1 MKNPTEFI
9 REVKQEASKVT
20 WSAKKETILTTIM
33 VFIFVSLAALFFL
46 LIDQIMSFGVRFI
59 TGG

>member
-9 REVKQEASKVT
+9 REVKQEAGKVS
-20 WSAKKETILTTIM
+20 WSSKKETILTTIM
-33 VFIFVSLAALFFL
+33 VFIFVFLAALFFL
-46 LIDQIMSFGVRFI
+46 FIDQIMSFGVRFV

>member
-1 MKNPTEFI
+1 MKHPTEFV

-20 WSAKKETILTTIM
+20 WSTKKETTLTTIM
-33 VFIFVSLAALFFL
+33 VFIFVLLAALFFL
-46 LIDQIMSFGVRFI
+46 FIDQIMSFGIRFL

>member
-1 MKNPTEFI
+1 MKNPTEFV

-20 WSAKKETILTTIM
+20 WSTKKETTLTTIM
-33 VFIFVSLAALFFL
+33 VFIFVFIAALFFFF
-46 LIDQIMSFGVRFI
+46 IDQIMSFGIRFL

>member
-33 VFIFVSLAALFFL
+33 VFIFVLLAALFFL

>member
-20 WSAKKETILTTIM
+20 WSAKKETTLTTIM
-33 VFIFVSLAALFFL
+33 VFIFVLLAALFFL

>member
-9 REVKQEASKVT
+9 REVKQEAGKVT

-33 VFIFVSLAALFFL
+33 VFIFVLLAALFFL

>member
-9 REVKQEASKVT
+9 REVKQEAIKVT

-33 VFIFVSLAALFFL
+33 VFIFVLLAALFFL